1 MVIITSTLDKQPYI
15 KRLQVVIQKI
25 LLSIIIT
32 DNHSQSTR
40 LHVQQVQ
47 NPCGINVQSVH

>member
-40 LHVQQVQ
+40 LHV
-47 NPCGINVQSVH
+47 H